1 MSLDLTLADFR
12 EEPFHY
18 GLFRSVF
25 VAQANAALLEWLEDS
40 NAWKLVQTDFY
51 EQYEFCVDDVHLPST
66 VRFLQLPL
74 IRAEL
79 CNAIGSLFKVELSS
93 DVRLLAHK
101 LVSGQHIGIHN
112 DVIKGGETHRLTVQ
126 LNRGLTDED
135 GGFYMLFN
143 SPDPSDIHKILKP
156 LNNSALAFA
165 ISEHSEHAVSVQ
177 HSGVRFTLVFC
188 FNER

>member
-1 MSLDLTLADFR
+1 MSLDLALADFR

-25 VAQANAALLEWLEDS
+25 ATHANAALLEWLEDS
-40 NAWKLVQTDFY
+40 DAWQLAQTDFY

-93 DVRLLAHK
+93 NVRLLAHK
-101 LVSGQHIGIHN
+101 LVLGQHIGIHN

-126 LNRGLTDED
+126 LNRGLADED
-135 GGFYMLFN
+135 GGFFMLFD
-143 SPDPSDIHKILKP
+143 SPNPANIHKIFKP

-165 ISEHSEHAVSVQ
+165 ISERSNHAVSIQ
-177 HSGVRFTLVFC
+177 RSGVRFTLVFC
-188 FNER
+188 FNGR

>member
-1 MSLDLTLADFR
+1 MSLDLALTDFR

-18 GLFRSVF
+18 GLYRSVF
-25 VAQANAALLEWLEDS
+25 AAYENAALLEWLEDS
-40 NAWKLVQTDFY
+40 DAWQLAQTDFY
-51 EQYEFCVDDVHLPST
+51 EQYEFCVDDVLLPSAIG
-66 VRFLQLPL
+66 FLQLPSF
-74 IRAEL
+74 RAEI
-79 CNAIGSLFKVELSS
+79 CNAIGSIFKVELSS
-93 DVRLLAHK
+93 DVNLLAHK

-112 DVIKGGETHRLTVQ
+112 DVIEGGESHRLTVQ
-126 LNRGLTDED
+126 LNRGLADED
-135 GGFYMLFN
+135 GGFFMLFN

-165 ISEHSEHAVSVQ
+165 ISERSNHAVSVQ